1 MLRVTAPQL
10 RTAEHIIRKN
20 EQIIDGLERGV
31 LTPKMAEQMNQCC
44 KMPIELA
51 KLELKHHEIIRRA
64 GRKANV
70 PRSPLLR
77 SNIGLGKE
85 LAPTDGGKVRAFLD
99 NGSEDVDAEVDDD
112 E

>member
-1 MLRVTAPQL
+1 MLRATAPQL
-10 RTAEHIIRKN
+10 RTADHIIRKN
-20 EQIIDGLERGV
+20 EQIIDGLERGAV
-31 LTPKMAEQMNQCC
+31 TPKMAEQMNQCC

-77 SNIGLGKE
+77 SNIGLGTT
-85 LAPTDGGKVRAFLD
+85 LAATDGAKVRALI
-99 NGSEDVDAEVDDD
+99 D